1 MIVDTS
7 VWIAYLS
14 TSESL
19 ASRWLADRIAADS
32 TVIVPEVV
40 MMELLIGKTDED
52 TAALRRRLLQRFAIE
67 PLAPVRDA
75 EDAAAI
81 HRRCRRGGDTVRSL
95 IDCQVAAMALRIG
108 VAVAHRDRDYEA
120 IRTHCGLRTEP
131 LLTADTRT
139 ISCLTSDP
147 WPSSSAAGYIDIVD
161 QGTSPAHE

>member
-67 PLAPVRDA
+67 PLAPVRA
-75 EDAAAI
+75 TRKMPPPFTGAVVAAA
-81 HRRCRRGGDTVRSL
+81 TPY
-95 IDCQVAAMALRIG
+95 AA
-108 VAVAHRDRDYEA
+108 
-120 IRTHCGLRTEP
+120 
-131 LLTADTRT
+131 
-139 ISCLTSDP
+139 
-147 WPSSSAAGYIDIVD
+147 
-161 QGTSPAHE
+161 

>member
-81 HRRCRRGGDTVRSL
+81 TSLSSRRRHRTQPDRLPGGRDGVADRGRRGAS
-95 IDCQVAAMALRIG
+95 
-108 VAVAHRDRDYEA
+108 
-120 IRTHCGLRTEP
+120 
-131 LLTADTRT
+131 
-139 ISCLTSDP
+139 
-147 WPSSSAAGYIDIVD
+147 
-161 QGTSPAHE
+161 

>member
-52 TAALRRRLLQRFAIE
+52 TAALRRRLLQRSLSNRWPRSATRKMPPPFTGA
-67 PLAPVRDA
+67 VV
-75 EDAAAI
+75 AAA
-81 HRRCRRGGDTVRSL
+81 TPY
-95 IDCQVAAMALRIG
+95 AA
-108 VAVAHRDRDYEA
+108 
-120 IRTHCGLRTEP
+120 
-131 LLTADTRT
+131 
-139 ISCLTSDP
+139 
-147 WPSSSAAGYIDIVD
+147 
-161 QGTSPAHE
+161 

>member
-1 MIVDTS
+1 
-7 VWIAYLS
+7 
-14 TSESL
+14 
-19 ASRWLADRIAADS
+19 
-32 TVIVPEVV
+32 

-108 VAVAHRDRDYEA
+108 VAPWRIVIATTRRSAHIADYA
-120 IRTHCGLRTEP
+120 PSRCSDCGHP
-131 LLTADTRT
+131 DDFVSH
-139 ISCLTSDP
+139 I
-147 WPSSSAAGYIDIVD
+147 
-161 QGTSPAHE
+161 

>member
-67 PLAPVRDA
+67 PLARSATRKMPPPFTGAVV
-75 EDAAAI
+75 AAA
-81 HRRCRRGGDTVRSL
+81 TPY
-95 IDCQVAAMALRIG
+95 AA
-108 VAVAHRDRDYEA
+108 
-120 IRTHCGLRTEP
+120 
-131 LLTADTRT
+131 
-139 ISCLTSDP
+139 
-147 WPSSSAAGYIDIVD
+147 
-161 QGTSPAHE
+161 

>member
-32 TVIVPEVV
+32 AVIVPEVV

-131 LLTADTRT
+131 LF
-139 ISCLTSDP
+139 
-147 WPSSSAAGYIDIVD
+147 
-161 QGTSPAHE
+161 

>member
-40 MMELLIGKTDED
+40 MM
-52 TAALRRRLLQRFAIE
+52 
-67 PLAPVRDA
+67 

-131 LLTADTRT
+131 LF
-139 ISCLTSDP
+139 
-147 WPSSSAAGYIDIVD
+147 
-161 QGTSPAHE
+161 

>member
-52 TAALRRRLLQRFAIE
+52 
-67 PLAPVRDA
+67 
-75 EDAAAI
+75 
-81 HRRCRRGGDTVRSL
+81 
-95 IDCQVAAMALRIG
+95 
-108 VAVAHRDRDYEA
+108 
-120 IRTHCGLRTEP
+120 
-131 LLTADTRT
+131 
-139 ISCLTSDP
+139 
-147 WPSSSAAGYIDIVD
+147 
-161 QGTSPAHE
+161 